1 MPRHGSAQELFQHIR
16 IAKLEFTL
24 FTPELDR
31 KYGLASPALTF
42 FVLMNEVA
50 CRAV

>member
-1 MPRHGSAQELFQHIR
+1 MPRHGSTQELFQHIR
-16 IAKLEFTL
+16 IVKLEFTL
-24 FTPELDR
+24 FTPELHR
-31 KYGLASPALTF
+31 KYGIASRALTL